1 MNTPHSGC
9 DDHLEPLLIRTE
21 RAAAGAWDV
30 FAILISVAIMLAAIA
45 TGFVP
50 VATQ

>member
-1 MNTPHSGC
+1 MNTPHSGRE
-9 DDHLEPLLIRTE
+9 DHFEPLPIHTD
-21 RAAAGAWDV
+21 RAAAGVRDV

-50 VATQ
+50 AAQ